1 MVSRASPTRS
11 SNASRDI
18 SITVPFCSTEGGSL
32 PFRPTALAARITA
45 LAHRLPRAASA
56 RADALAAR
64 FPRAA
69 SAARRGGAAGTRAA
83 RSRWTRVA
91 LTVVIGL
98 AGGYV
103 GLLVGG
109 RTVTPVGPANVQL
122 VLHPSLHGG
131 TTLELPPLGAV
142 HLDTHSGPVSV
153 EAHLTDVRPDQA
165 QRLIEDDSALDRVTD
180 QIADQIRH
188 GVTVM
193 LIRATV
199 LALAFAFLA
208 ALVLFRSWRRAFVA
222 LGSSAAG
229 LVAVALIAWTT
240 FNPDSIAEPRYT
252 GLLANAPQV
261 VGDAESV
268 FTRFSTY
275 RANLARLV
283 GNASKLYAATST
295 LPTYEPDPS
304 TIRVLHVSDIHL
316 NPTAW
321 NVIKSVSTQ
330 FHATFIIDTGDL
342 MDHGSKPED
351 KFADSISGLKIPY
364 VYIRGNH
371 DSKNTQKAV
380 ARQKN
385 AIVLD
390 DQTREVGGLR
400 IYGVGDPRY
409 TPDKSTRDDFVG
421 SDQIRAEGD
430 VLADR
435 LRRSGTTPD
444 VVLTHDPAEG
454 EAFSGLT
461 PLILSGH
468 LHARQTRLLPTGTRL
483 FVQGST
489 GGAGLRGLEHEQ
501 PTPIELSVLYF
512 NRASHRLQGWD
523 DLQLGGLGLTSAKI
537 ERHLEPDPDRA
548 IKPQPP
554 ATAPPA
560 SPTSPFPSKFPS
572 DWPSRTPTPAESPTR
587 SRG

>member
-32 PFRPTALAARITA
+32 PFRTALAARITD
-45 LAHRLPRAASA
+45 LAA
-56 RADALAAR
+56 RIAALAAR
-64 FPRAA
+64 LP
-69 SAARRGGAAGTRAA
+69 RAA
-83 RSRWTRVA
+83 RSRWARVA
-91 LTVVIGL
+91 LTIAIGL

-142 HLDTHSGPVSV
+142 HLDTHAGPVSV

-165 QRLIEDDSALDRVTD
+165 QKLIEDDSQLDRVTD

-188 GVTVM
+188 GVTVL
-193 LIRATV
+193 LIRAVV
-199 LALAFAFLA
+199 LALVFAFLA
-208 ALVLFRSWRRAFVA
+208 ALILFRSWRRAVAA
-222 LGSSAAG
+222 LGASAAG
-229 LVAVALIAWTT
+229 VVAVALLAWTT

-261 VGDAESV
+261 VGDAQSV

-304 TIRVLHVSDIHL
+304 TIRVVDVSDIHL

-321 NVIKSVSTQ
+321 NVVKSVSTQ

-351 KFADSISGLKIPY
+351 KFADSISDLKIPY

-371 DSKNTQKAV
+371 DSKGSQRAV

-400 IYGVGDPRY
+400 LYGVGDPRF

-421 SDQIRAEGD
+421 ADQVRAEGQ

-468 LHARQTRLLPTGTRL
+468 LHARETKLLPTGTRL

-537 ERHLEPDPDRA
+537 ERHLEPDPNRA
-548 IKPQPP
+548 IRPQPP

-560 SPTSPFPSKFPS
+560 SPTSPFPSRFPS
-572 DWPSRTPTPAESPTR
+572 DWPSRSPSPTSSPTSSPSPTR
-587 SRG
+587 ERG